1 MNTKKNTYTRKGWV
15 IRIVDGRGNLHFP
28 IPARDINTKFDID
41 RQDAYY
47 NDIVPFIMV
56 YGTKDIAKSYVPYV
70 RKAAEEKARSCYLT
84 KPSLPLKVEVVR
96 YNLTIG

>member
-1 MNTKKNTYTRKGWV
+1 MFLECCTSAEGLEKIRALTRCAFNAPVVLTY
-15 IRIVDGRGNLHFP
+15 H
-28 IPARDINTKFDID
+28 TKFDID

-56 YGTKDIAKSYVPYV
+56 YGTKEIAKSYVPSV
-70 RKAAEEKARSCYLT
+70 RKAAEEKARSCDLT